1 MTHFQY
7 SGGNSRH
14 QALKAQYPTVA
25 DELSRY
31 NRVTSRLPRTVEE
44 IANDVF
50 VLGQLWLVFLD
61 GDSFGLTEDREIY
74 DEVVRLAAS
83 PPRCSIEEE
92 ALSWMR
98 MMVLNLTTPE
108 IKLGLECAVKSVGQ
122 ILVLNGNFDETLE
135 ELVKYRDYHNP
146 SPSLRKKYLTGEAR
160 LPDLG

>member
-14 QALKAQYPTVA
+14 QALKARYPTIA
-25 DELSRY
+25 GALSKY
-31 NRVTSRLPRTVEE
+31 DRVTSRPPRTVEE

-74 DEVVRLAAS
+74 DAVVRLAS
-83 PPRCSIEEE
+83 STPRCSIEVE

-98 MMVLNLTTPE
+98 MIVLNMTTPE
-108 IKLGLECAVKSVGQ
+108 IRMGLECAVNSVGQ
-122 ILVLNGNFDETLE
+122 VLVLNGNFDETLE
-135 ELVKYRDYHNP
+135 DLVKYRDYHNP
-146 SPSLRKKYLTGEAR
+146 SPSLRNKYLTGEAR

>member
-7 SGGNSRH
+7 SGGKSRH
-14 QALKAQYPTVA
+14 QALKARYPTIA

-31 NRVTSRLPRTVEE
+31 KRVTSRPPRTAEE
-44 IANDVF
+44 IANDVW

-92 ALSWMR
+92 ASSWMQ
-98 MMVLNLTTPE
+98 MMVLNMTTPE
-108 IKLGLECAVKSVGQ
+108 IKMGLECAVKSVGQ

-135 ELVKYRDYHNP
+135 EMVKYRDYHNP
-146 SPSLRKKYLTGEAR
+146 SPSLLEKYLTGKAR
-160 LPDLG
+160 RPNLG